1 MNLKKNHYSRRALA
15 LLLTLVMCVGMIPT
29 AFAAQQ
35 NSYHD
40 PAEHWMQA
48 SGRTN
53 ELDANSV
60 VTRETFKCGECGKAT
75 SFEVFR
81 VPEYTR
87 NGQPALSRNVKYSD
101 GTMVD
106 GVGKGDTM
114 DGIPGKDA
122 TYTGYHYTKAVCETC
137 GGINTNM
144 SKSEYGYLKNVY
156 WLYDCAAAFTQE
168 LDETVSYEYTDDTYH
183 TVTTKGGTY
192 CAFCYGTNHTV
203 SRKLER
209 HSMVT
214 EVLPQPA
221 NGRFATVEKCS
232 LCDYTRYD
240 YTAAKAVV
248 ASYYGVVDGQPHT
261 ISVTDLSE
269 AGVRTSIRYGNSAD
283 SCTMTSAPNYTDEG
297 QYEAIYEPG
306 KEERYYPDATKIAP
320 ADLPDFDL
328 LCGGFPCQT
337 FSIAGRRKGFDDTR
351 GTLFFEIARLAQS
364 KRPSYLLLE
373 NVPGLLSHDK
383 GRTFSV
389 ILATLNDLGYRVE
402 WMVLNSKHFG
412 VPQSRRRLFLICYLD
427 PRCAGKI
434 FPVFGTGGKA
444 LIQVLGGSQG
454 SRVYDADGIACTQT
468 AGAGGVGG
476 KTGLYIIPQD
486 RPFVDLCAGE
496 ARQTEAARCLTA
508 RYGQTTLS
516 NHRAERSGVLLIKEA
531 TKKGYK
537 EANPG
542 DSVDLGFSGSNTRR
556 GRVGQDIA
564 HTLETSC
571 IQGIVERGGRIRRL
585 MPRECLRLQGFDEW
599 QIDRILAIQS
609 DAQAYKQAGNS
620 VTANVIEAIGH
631 RIREV
636 DAELK
641 AGAAA

>member
-1 MNLKKNHYSRRALA
+1 MFAGIGGFRTGLTRAGGFQ
-15 LLLTLVMCVGMIPT
+15 CVGHCEIDKY
-29 AFAAQQ
+29 A
-35 NSYHD
+35 N
-40 PAEHWMQA
+40 A
-48 SGRTN
+48 S
-53 ELDANSV
+53 
-60 VTRETFKCGECGKAT
+60 
-75 SFEVFR
+75 
-81 VPEYTR
+81 
-87 NGQPALSRNVKYSD
+87 
-101 GTMVD
+101 
-106 GVGKGDTM
+106 
-114 DGIPGKDA
+114 
-122 TYTGYHYTKAVCETC
+122 
-137 GGINTNM
+137 
-144 SKSEYGYLKNVY
+144 
-156 WLYDCAAAFTQE
+156 
-168 LDETVSYEYTDDTYH
+168 
-183 TVTTKGGTY
+183 
-192 CAFCYGTNHTV
+192 
-203 SRKLER
+203 
-209 HSMVT
+209 
-214 EVLPQPA
+214 
-221 NGRFATVEKCS
+221 
-232 LCDYTRYD
+232 
-240 YTAAKAVV
+240 
-248 ASYYGVVDGQPHT
+248 
-261 ISVTDLSE
+261 
-269 AGVRTSIRYGNSAD
+269 
-283 SCTMTSAPNYTDEG
+283 
-297 QYEAIYEPG
+297 YEAIYEPG
-306 KEERYYPDATKIAP
+306 KEERYYHDATKIDP

-402 WMVLNSKHFG
+402 WMVLNSADFR
-412 VPQSRRRLFLICYLD
+412 VPQVRKRVFIVGYLD

-444 LIQVLGGSQG
+444 LIQVLGGPQG
-454 SRVYDADGIACTQT
+454 SRVYDPRGTACTQT

-486 RPFVDLCAGE
+486 KPFVDLCAGE

-620 VTANVIEAIGH
+620 VTANVIEAIGR